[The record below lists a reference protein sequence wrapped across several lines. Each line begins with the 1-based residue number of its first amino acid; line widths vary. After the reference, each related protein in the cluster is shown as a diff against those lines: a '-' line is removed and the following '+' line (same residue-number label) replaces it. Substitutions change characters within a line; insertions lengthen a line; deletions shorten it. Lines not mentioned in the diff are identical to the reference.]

1 MTLTEILALLTGSN
15 PQAGLIGAAVLF
27 AVQLFLG
34 GKLPNL
40 SGWLKGLVVT
50 PPAAPVPAVPVP
62 VGPAAVDHPVIKA
75 GLDFLMSRIRERF
88 ASQVTTGAVDPLAEL
103 ARLNAM
109 FAAKGP

>member
-15 PQAGLIGAAVLF
+15 PQAGLIGAVVLF

-40 SGWLKGLVVT
+40 SGWLKGLVAT
-50 PPAAPVPAVPVP
+50 PPAVAPVV
-62 VGPAAVDHPVIKA
+62 PAAPASVDHPVIKA
-75 GLDFLMSRIRERF
+75 GLDFLMSRIKERF

-103 ARLNAM
+103 ARLNAV